1 MTSTGK
7 KLHIAGTYLANRLK
21 FCEFAVTNACIAKCD
36 FCDIWKQQPK
46 VFVDKE
52 KALAAIDRLA
62 DFGVGHLTLTGGE
75 PLLHPHIIDFV
86 ARATRRNMHN
96 AVLDAAPVLLMRN
109 DILKRLEDSGC
120 DLLSI
125 SFDSGD
131 PVTMSKSRKIDNIMD
146 EMAKA
151 MELVKKT
158 SLKTMASVLI
168 WNDNF
173 NKLGEVCER
182 AKNMGY
188 DFISLN
194 YPTFSKSQVYP
205 LGGQAI
211 NFSKEDVICGLE
223 EAIRLRRTG
232 NYGIINS
239 EISMRN
245 IINYLKDPASVKYHC
260 HGGTHVLFVDW
271 FFDVRPCMQLPNVLG
286 NILTM
291 KEKDLHRPACN
302 DCNMSWYR
310 DFSTF
315 FQGLRS
321 IPILFEAAAKTGKM
335 LA

>member
-1 MTSTGK
+1 MRK
-7 KLHIAGTYLANRLK
+7 KLHIAKNYLMNRLK
-21 FCEFAVTNACIAKCD
+21 FCEFAVTNACIAKCN

-46 VFVDKE
+46 VFVDRE

-75 PLLHPHIIDFV
+75 PLLHPNIVEFV
-86 ARATRRNMHN
+86 ERASKRNINN

-109 DILKRLEDSGC
+109 DIAKRLKDAGC
-120 DLLSI
+120 DLLSV

-131 PVTMSKSRKIDNIMD
+131 PAIMSASRKIDNIME
-146 EMAKA
+146 EMARA
-151 MELVKKT
+151 IELVKKAG
-158 SLKTMASVLI
+158 LKTMASVLI

-173 NKLGEVCER
+173 NKLEEVCVH

-205 LGGQAI
+205 LGGEAV
-211 NFSKEDVICGLE
+211 NFSRDDVIFGIE
-223 EAIRLRRTG
+223 EGIRLRRTG
-232 NYGIINS
+232 KYGIINS

-245 IINYLKDPASVKYHC
+245 IINYLRDPASVKYYC
-260 HGGTHVLFVDW
+260 HGGRHVFFVDW
-271 FFDVRPCMQLPNVLG
+271 FFEVRPCMQLPDVLG
-286 NILTM
+286 NILDM
-291 KEKDLHRPACN
+291 KEKELHRPACN
-302 DCNMSWYR
+302 NCNMSWYR

-321 IPILFEAAAKTGKM
+321 VPILFESISNTWG
-335 LA
+335 LI